1 MILKALYDY
10 YHRSGD
16 LPPMGFE
23 KKEIYFI
30 IVIKEDGTFV
40 RIEDTREGKTPKS
53 YIVPRG
59 ETRSSGVKANLLWDN
74 AEYVLAVPKEITE
87 AEKKKLSEEG
97 FNELQKK
104 HERNAKAKQDAYIK
118 RCQDLLT
125 SKPDIIEFKAVC
137 NFYKKGINN
146 IVDADNWGALLKE
159 RTRNI
164 TFQLEH
170 SLDVIPS
177 IKAVKDYL
185 SSNDKECDI
194 ANLQYCLVTGE
205 KGKSVRLTTST
216 SIPGSQATASLV
228 SFQKSQGYDSYGKE
242 QCGNAPISEEAEAA
256 YVTALKRLTA
266 KDSRNK
272 FYIGNRTFLFWAS
285 NTTQESKDVEDGFFA
300 LLNNANTDDP
310 NKNIAKVKETMKSIW
325 SGLTKTIS
333 DDRFYM
339 LGLAPNA
346 ARIAVVYWNECS
358 LKEFAG
364 KILQHFDDMEIEDSR
379 KEKKPYAGVFSMLS
393 AVTLGGKSSDVQP
406 NLPEAVIKSIVQGL
420 PYPFSLYSSCI
431 RRICAE
437 QGATTITRMAIIK
450 AYLNRLN
457 NNNKRIEIMLDKE
470 NTNQGYLCGRLFA
483 VLDKIQEDA
492 NHINSIRERY
502 MNAASTTPS
511 SVFATILNLSS
522 HHAEKLN
529 EGSKVFYE
537 KLKQE
542 IIGNMPSDGF
552 PAHLDLQDQG
562 RFFVGYY
569 QQRQEFFTSKENKSQ
584 E

>member
-40 RIEDTREGKTPKS
+40 RIEDTRDGKTPKS
-53 YIVPRG
+53 YIVPRS
-59 ETRSSGVKANLLWDN
+59 ETRTVGIKANLLWDN

-87 AEKKKLSEEG
+87 SDKKKLSEEE
-97 FNELQKK
+97 FNKLQKK
-104 HERNAKAKQDAYIK
+104 YEENAQNKKTAFVNRCRQIADAMPNV
-118 RCQDLLT
+118 T
-125 SKPDIIEFKAVC
+125 EFNAIC
-137 NFYKKGINN
+137 AFYDKGINQ
-146 IVDADNWGALLKE
+146 ISDADNFETLLKE

-164 TFQLEH
+164 TFQLEYA
-170 SLDVIPS
+170 LDIIPS
-177 IKAVKDYL
+177 IKAVIDYL
-185 SSNDKECDI
+185 SANDKESKES
-194 ANLQYCLVTGE
+194 NLQYCLVTGK
-205 KGKSVRLTTST
+205 KGTPVRLTTST

-228 SFQKSQGYDSYGKE
+228 AFQKSSGYDSYGKE

-256 YVTALKRLTA
+256 YVTALKKLTA
-266 KDSRNK
+266 KDSKNK

-285 NTTQESKDVEDGFFA
+285 NTKQESQEVEEGFFA
-300 LLNNANTDDP
+300 LLGNTNVDDP
-310 NKNIAKVKETMKSIW
+310 NKNIAKVKKTMKSIW
-325 SGLTKTIS
+325 SGLTVTSS
-333 DDRFYM
+333 DDRFYI

-346 ARIAVVYWNECS
+346 ARIAVIYWDDCS
-358 LKEFAG
+358 LKDFAG
-364 KILQHFDDMEIEDSR
+364 KILQHFDDMEIVDNRRER
-379 KEKKPYAGVFSMLS
+379 KPYAGIYSMLS
-393 AVTLGGKSSDVQP
+393 AVTLGGKSSDAQP
-406 NLPEAVIKSIVQGL
+406 NLPEAVLKSIVQGL
-420 PYPFSLYSSCI
+420 PYPFPLYSSCL

-437 QGATTITRMAIIK
+437 QGATTIARTAIIK

-457 NNNKRIEIMLDKE
+457 NYNNKLKTMLDKE
-470 NTNQGYLCGRLFA
+470 NNNQGYLCGRLFA

-542 IIGNMPSDGF
+542 IIGNMASDGF

-569 QQRQEFFTSKENKSQ
+569 QQRADFFKGKQDNDEQ
-584 E
+584 

>member
-40 RIEDTREGKTPKS
+40 RIEDTRDGKTPKS

-59 ETRSSGVKANLLWDN
+59 EVRSGTTPKAQLLWDN
-74 AEYVLAVPKEITE
+74 IEYVLAIPKEDNDS
-87 AEKKKLSEEG
+87 EKEKAIDK
-97 FNELQKK
+97 N
-104 HERNAKAKQDAYIK
+104 NAFIK
-118 RCQDLLT
+118 RCYQIAEAM
-125 SKPDIIEFKAVC
+125 PDIVEFKAIC
-137 NFYKKGINN
+137 AFYNNGINQ
-146 IVDADNWGALLKE
+146 IVNSEIYGTILKE

-170 SLDVIPS
+170 SLEIIPS
-177 IKAVKDYL
+177 IEAVKDYL
-185 SSNDKECDI
+185 SANDKESKDS
-194 ANLQYCLVTGE
+194 NLQYCLVTGK
-205 KGKSVRLTTST
+205 KGTPVRLTTST
-216 SIPGSQATASLV
+216 SIPGSKATASLV
-228 SFQKSQGYDSYGKE
+228 AFQKSSGYDSYGKE

-256 YVTALKRLTA
+256 YVTALKKLTA
-266 KDSRNK
+266 KDSKNK
-272 FYIGNRTFLFWAS
+272 FHIGNRTFLFWAS
-285 NTTQESKDVEDGFFA
+285 NTKQESQEVEEGFFA
-300 LLNNANTDDP
+300 LLGNANVDDP
-310 NKNIAKVKETMKSIW
+310 NKNIAKVKEIMKSIW
-325 SGLTKTIS
+325 SGLTVTSS
-333 DDRFYM
+333 DDRFYI

-346 ARIAVVYWNECS
+346 ARIAVIYWNDCS
-358 LKEFAG
+358 LKDFAG
-364 KILQHFDDMEIEDSR
+364 KILQHFDDMEIVDNR
-379 KEKKPYAGVFSMLS
+379 KERKPYAGIYSMLS
-393 AVTLGGKSSDVQP
+393 AVTLGGKSSDAQP
-406 NLPEAVIKSIVQGL
+406 NLPEAVLKSIVQGL
-420 PYPFSLYSSCI
+420 PYPFPLYSSCL
-431 RRICAE
+431 RRISAE
-437 QGATTITRMAIIK
+437 LSKKDSNGRTINPCDIRRMAILK

-457 NNNKRIEIMLDKE
+457 IIDKKIEIMLDKE
-470 NTNQGYLCGRLFA
+470 NNNQGYLCGRLFA

-492 NHINSIRERY
+492 NKINSIRERY

-569 QQRQEFFTSKENKSQ
+569 QQRADFFKGKQDND
-584 E
+584 

>member
-30 IVIKEDGTFV
+30 IIIKEDGTFV
-40 RIEDTREGKTPKS
+40 RIEDTRDGKTPKS
-53 YIVPRG
+53 YIVPRS
-59 ETRSSGVKANLLWDN
+59 ETRTVGVKANLLWDN

-87 AEKKKLSEEG
+87 SDKKKLSEDE
-97 FNELQKK
+97 FNELQRKN
-104 HERNAKAKQDAYIK
+104 EENAKTKQVAFVN
-118 RCQDLLT
+118 RCRQIAEAM
-125 SKPDIIEFKAVC
+125 PNVAEFKAIC
-137 NFYKKGINN
+137 AFYDNGINQ
-146 IVDADNWGALLKE
+146 IAYADNFETLLKE

-164 TFQLEH
+164 TFQLEYA
-170 SLDVIPS
+170 LDIIPS

-185 SSNDKECDI
+185 SANDKESDDT
-194 ANLQYCLVTGE
+194 NQQYCLVTGK
-205 KGKSVRLTTST
+205 KGIPVRLTTST

-228 SFQKSQGYDSYGKE
+228 SFQKSSGYDSYGKE

-256 YVTALKRLTA
+256 YVTALKKLTA

-272 FYIGNRTFLFWAS
+272 FYVGNRTFLFWAS
-285 NTTQESKDVEDGFFA
+285 NTRQESQEVEEGFFA
-300 LLNNANTDDP
+300 LLGNANVDDP

-325 SGLTKTIS
+325 SGLAATSS
-333 DDRFYM
+333 DDRFYV

-358 LKEFAG
+358 LKDFAG
-364 KILQHFDDMEIEDSR
+364 KMLQHFDDMDIVDGR
-379 KEKKPYAGVFSMLS
+379 KEKKPYAGIYSMLS
-393 AVTLGGKSSDVQP
+393 AVTLGGKSSDAQP
-406 NLPEAVIKSIVQGL
+406 NLPEAILKSIVQGL
-420 PYPFSLYSSCI
+420 PYPFPLYSSCI
-431 RRICAE
+431 RRIRAE
-437 QGATTITRMAIIK
+437 QGATTIARVAIIK

-457 NNNKRIEIMLDKE
+457 DNNKKIGIMLDKE

-529 EGSKVFYE
+529 EGSKVLYE

-542 IIGNMPSDGF
+542 IIDNMSSDGF
-552 PAHLDLQDQG
+552 PAHLDMQDQG

-569 QQRQEFFTSKENKSQ
+569 QQRADFFKGKQDNNEQ
-584 E
+584 